1 MTMSN
6 GPGLFMKSRKNC
18 VNGAPGK
25 AFEHGKR
32 HHGTQGHGTEAV
44 SDIGINKL
52 VAYPI
57 AGSTHFGQAIQAR
70 GVPVLS
76 VRKA

>member
-1 MTMSN
+1 
-6 GPGLFMKSRKNC
+6 MKSRKNC

-32 HHGTQGHGTEAV
+32 HHGTQGHGTQGHGTEAV